1 LRDFFRCGMKI
12 QNFLSFIT
20 LQTKSKVQKSYT
32 TYGIDTQFKTT
43 KDTIQKLTD
52 TIIRDRDGDDI

>member
-1 LRDFFRCGMKI
+1 MKI